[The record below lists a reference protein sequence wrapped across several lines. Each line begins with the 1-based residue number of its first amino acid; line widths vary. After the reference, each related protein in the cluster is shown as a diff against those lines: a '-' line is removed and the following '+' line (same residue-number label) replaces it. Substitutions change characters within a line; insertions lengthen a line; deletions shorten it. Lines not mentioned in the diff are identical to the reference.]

1 MKNSDG
7 KRHPLTL
14 FIICVALIVLASQP
28 LLSSARSPATSVDV
42 VNNSSRGIRNIYLSP
57 VDSDDWSDD
66 QLGEST
72 IAPGQSRTIS
82 LSCSQSQIKLIG
94 EDDDGCFLVSVV
106 SCSTNS
112 SWTITSETSRDCG
125 N

>member
-72 IAPGQSRTIS
+72 IAPGQSQ
-82 LSCSQSQIKLIG
+82 L
-94 EDDDGCFLVSVV
+94 LVSAAANRRL
-106 SCSTNS
+106 NS
-112 SWTITSETSRDCG
+112 LARTMTGAFLSAS
-125 N
+125 